1 MNKDNDIVTT
11 ADERRPFGGTLNEKQ
26 HFWIF
31 GQGTYIYIY
40 IFKYSYNYYLC
51 LSVCPNVRFH
61 QRPYVYIIYIYG
73 LYCCSLIECIRSR
86 CLNHLVHSM
95 KTFQID
101 GCFRLGTTPSTCIHI
116 YTCSFFVIGLEM
128 VQSHSLSFWQ
138 RHTQDSSNI
147 KTRHICFC
155 IFIFLP

>member
-101 GCFRLGTTPSTCIHI
+101 GCFRLGTTPSTCLYI
-116 YTCSFFVIGLEM
+116 YTCSFFCHWIGNGT
-128 VQSHSLSFWQ
+128 VTFTFFSATP
-138 RHTQDSSNI
+138 HT
-147 KTRHICFC
+147 
-155 IFIFLP
+155 